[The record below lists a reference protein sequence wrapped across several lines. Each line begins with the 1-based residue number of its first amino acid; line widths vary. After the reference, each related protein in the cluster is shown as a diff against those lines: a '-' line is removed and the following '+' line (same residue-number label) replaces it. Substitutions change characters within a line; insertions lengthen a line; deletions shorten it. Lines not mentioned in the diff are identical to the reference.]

1 MTEAVETLVAL
12 LSLRAA
18 WRIKH
23 GCYISCMRR
32 AGFLSLCREENEGDE
47 SMTSLA
53 DLKKRL
59 LASPD
64 VKAEY
69 NRLGPVYALVG
80 A

>member
-1 MTEAVETLVAL
+1 
-12 LSLRAA
+12 
-18 WRIKH
+18 
-23 GCYISCMRR
+23 
-32 AGFLSLCREENEGDE
+32 
-47 SMTSLA
+47 MTSLA